1 MPAPLWVRAKPGV
14 CVPVP
19 DNQSGQPMYVGR
31 SIDYEAFANGETDM
45 ELLYPILPDA
55 TEYSVALQGS
65 LVFNEIKRAVR
76 DGDLL
81 VELQP

>member
-19 DNQSGQPMYVGR
+19 NNQSGEAQYVGR
-31 SIDYEAFANGETDM
+31 SIDYTAFANGVTDM
-45 ELLYPILPDA
+45 ELLYPILPYA
-55 TEYSVALQGS
+55 TQYSVALNGS